1 MRRKETTMSRRATPW
16 DGKPDLSPT
25 EAYIKERHNKHYEDH
40 HKSLKDD
47 DEAWLL
53 NSRIPESCRYCRSNR
68 FVRYGHSKNGIQ
80 VYRCN
85 DCGRRFTV
93 LTGTIFDSHKI
104 PISEWIEFLYNL
116 FSFVSLNSG
125 SWNNKNAITTSRY
138 WLDKVFI
145 LVRAYQ
151 DSIVLKG
158 KVILDETFYPM
169 RSSDIITVNGKKLR
183 GLSRNQICIG
193 VACDD
198 EHVFCVLEGNGKP
211 SQKKTYEAFRNHIAK
226 GSLLIHDK
234 EKAHKKLMD
243 ELELKSEAYAADRI
257 KKLTD
262 SENPLERVNR
272 IHFFLKRFF
281 YAHSSF
287 QREDIE
293 GFVNLF
299 SFVMNPPVEKLEKV
313 GILLDLGLECT
324 QILRYRDAFQ
334 RNRDVSEGF

>member
-1 MRRKETTMSRRATPW
+1 
-16 DGKPDLSPT
+16 LSPT
-25 EAYIKERHNKHYEDH
+25 EAYIKESHSKHYEDH

-47 DEAWLL
+47 DEGWLL
-53 NSRIPESCRYCRSNR
+53 NSRIAESCRYCRSNG
-68 FVRYGHSKNGIQ
+68 FVRYGHNKNGIQ

-85 DCGRRFTV
+85 DRGRRFTV

-116 FSFVSLNSG
+116 VSLSSG

-145 LVRAYQ
+145 LVKAYQ

-158 KVILDETFYPM
+158 NVILDETFYPM
-169 RSSDIITVNGKKLR
+169 RSSDIITVDGKKLR

-198 EHVFCVLEGNGKP
+198 EHVFCVLEGNGEP
-211 SQKKTYEAFRNHIAK
+211 SQKKTYDAFRDHIAK

-262 SENPLERVNR
+262 AENPLGVCRTETVKN
-272 IHFFLKRFF
+272 LQSQ
-281 YAHSSF
+281 Y
-287 QREDIE
+287 RESKNSHLSI
-293 GFVNLF
+293 V
-299 SFVMNPPVEKLEKV
+299 
-313 GILLDLGLECT
+313 
-324 QILRYRDAFQ
+324 
-334 RNRDVSEGF
+334 

>member
-138 WLDKVFI
+138 WLDKMFI
-145 LVRAYQ
+145 LV
-151 DSIVLKG
+151 
-158 KVILDETFYPM
+158 
-169 RSSDIITVNGKKLR
+169 
-183 GLSRNQICIG
+183 
-193 VACDD
+193 
-198 EHVFCVLEGNGKP
+198 
-211 SQKKTYEAFRNHIAK
+211 
-226 GSLLIHDK
+226 
-234 EKAHKKLMD
+234 
-243 ELELKSEAYAADRI
+243 
-257 KKLTD
+257 
-262 SENPLERVNR
+262 
-272 IHFFLKRFF
+272 
-281 YAHSSF
+281 
-287 QREDIE
+287 
-293 GFVNLF
+293 
-299 SFVMNPPVEKLEKV
+299 
-313 GILLDLGLECT
+313 
-324 QILRYRDAFQ
+324 
-334 RNRDVSEGF
+334 